1 MFVGCMDSGAAL
13 AGQAAQAVS
22 LALPALLAARAAR
35 DGDAALFSD
44 RRVCWSGAQALEI
57 AARRAGALAAHGIGR
72 GDRVA
77 LLCTNRSE
85 FMEIVLGCG
94 WLGAVVV
101 PINTASRGMQLEHI
115 LRNSGARLIVA
126 ETHLVGAVHA
136 IDTQAHA
143 LESIWLIESGESG
156 EASAAQ
162 THHGASAAGAPA
174 ARSIAVQPFPPP
186 GEPLAAPQIGDG
198 EALAILYTS
207 GTSGLSKGVICPHAQ
222 FYWWARLT
230 AGHLGVVPG
239 DVLYTC
245 LPLFHTN
252 ALNAFFQA
260 LVSDAQLVAD
270 RRFSASGFFAS
281 LVQTRATVTYVLGAM
296 VPILLGRAAS
306 GEERE
311 HRVRIALAPGVP
323 GHFQQEFTERCGIAL
338 LDGYGST
345 ETNFVLGGGIDDQ
358 RPGYMGRLV
367 PGFAARV
374 VDENDREVPDGEAG
388 ELILRADTPFA
399 FANGYFGMPE
409 KTVEAWR
416 NLWFH
421 TGDRVVREANGYYRF
436 VDRLKDAI
444 RRRGE
449 NISSYEV
456 EQVLLSHPAVETAAV
471 YAVKSEFAEDEVMA
485 ALVLRAGEA
494 LEALELIRY
503 CEPRLPYFA
512 VPRYL
517 DFVTDLPRTENGKI
531 QKYKLREAGITA
543 TAWDLETSGY
553 RLRRA

>member
-1 MFVGCMDSGAAL
+1 MDSGAAL
-13 AGQAAQAVS
+13 AGDAAQAAS
-22 LALPALLAARAAR
+22 LALPALLAARVAR

-44 RRVCWSGAQALEI
+44 RAACWSGAQALEI
-57 AARRAGALAAHGIGR
+57 AARRAGALAAHGIRR

-115 LRNSGARLIVA
+115 LRNSGARLMVA

-136 IDTQAHA
+136 IDAQAHA
-143 LESIWLIESGESG
+143 LESIWLIESGEAREG
-156 EASAAQ
+156 A
-162 THHGASAAGAPA
+162 GASAAGAPA
-174 ARSIAVQPFPPP
+174 AREIAAQPLPPP
-186 GEPLAAPQIGDG
+186 GEPLAGQPIGDG
-198 EALAILYTS
+198 DALAILYTS

-270 RRFSASGFFAS
+270 RRFSASRFFAS
-281 LVQTRATVTYVLGAM
+281 LIETRATVTYVLGAM
-296 VPILLGRAAS
+296 VPILLGRSAS
-306 GEERE
+306 AEERA

-345 ETNFVLGGGIDDQ
+345 ETNFVLGGGMADQ
-358 RPGYMGRLV
+358 RPGYMGKLV
-367 PGFAARV
+367 PGFDARV
-374 VDENDREVPDGEAG
+374 VDEHDREVPDGEAG

-399 FANGYFGMPE
+399 FASGYFGMPE

-421 TGDRVVREANGYYRF
+421 TGDRVVREASGYYRF

-471 YAVKSEFAEDEVMA
+471 YAVNSEFAEDEVMA
-485 ALVLRAGEA
+485 ALVLREGAA
-494 LEALELIRY
+494 LDALALICY

-517 DFVTDLPRTENGKI
+517 DFVADLPRTENGKI

-543 TAWDLETSGY
+543 TAWDLEASGY

>member
-1 MFVGCMDSGAAL
+1 ME
-13 AGQAAQAVS
+13 QAES

-35 DGDAALFSD
+35 NGDAVLFSD
-44 RRVCWSGAQALEI
+44 RKASWSGAQALEI
-57 AARRAGALAAHGIGR
+57 AARRAGALAAHGVRR

-115 LRNSGARLIVA
+115 LRNSGARLMVA

-136 IDTQAHA
+136 IDAQTHA
-143 LESIWLIESGESG
+143 LESIWLIESGEGGETHNRSG
-156 EASAAQ
+156 AAAA
-162 THHGASAAGAPA
+162 GASVAGTPAAGAPA
-174 ARSIAVQPFPPP
+174 MREIAVWPLPPL
-186 GEPLAAPQIGDG
+186 GEPLAAPCIGDG
-198 EALAILYTS
+198 DALAILYTS

-281 LVQTRATVTYVLGAM
+281 LIETRATVTYVLGAM
-296 VPILLGRAAS
+296 VPILLGRCAS
-306 GEERE
+306 AQEQA

-323 GHFQQEFTERCGIAL
+323 GHFQQEFTERSGIAL

-345 ETNFVLGGGIDDQ
+345 ETNFVLGGGVADQ
-358 RPGYMGRLV
+358 RAGYMGKLV
-367 PGFAARV
+367 PGFDARV
-374 VDENDREVPDGEAG
+374 VDDNDREVPDGEAG

-421 TGDRVVREANGYYRF
+421 TGDRVVREASGYYRF

-485 ALVLRAGEA
+485 ALVLREGAA
-494 LEALELIRY
+494 LDALALIRY

-517 DFVTDLPRTENGKI
+517 DFVADLPRTENGKI
-531 QKYKLREAGITA
+531 QKYKLRETGITT

-553 RLRRA
+553 RLRRT

>member
-1 MFVGCMDSGAAL
+1 MDLGAAL
-13 AGQAAQAVS
+13 AAEMAQTAS
-22 LALPALLAARAAR
+22 LTLPALLAARAQR
-35 DGDAALFSD
+35 DGEAALFSD
-44 RRVCWSGAQALEI
+44 RRTCWSGAQALEI
-57 AARRAGALAAHGIGR
+57 AARRAGALAAHGIRR

-136 IDTQAHA
+136 IDAQAHA
-143 LESIWLIESGESG
+143 LESIWLIESGEPG
-156 EASAAQ
+156 ESAEARE
-162 THHGASAAGAPA
+162 SSRAPA
-174 ARSIAVQPFPPP
+174 ARSMTVQPLPPL
-186 GEPLAAPQIGDG
+186 GEPLAAQSIGDG
-198 EALAILYTS
+198 DALAILYTS

-222 FYWWARLT
+222 LYWWARLT
-230 AGHLGVVPG
+230 AAHLGIVAG

-260 LVSDAQLVAD
+260 LVADAQLVAD

-281 LVQTRATVTYVLGAM
+281 LIETRATVTYVLGAM
-296 VPILLGRAAS
+296 VPILLGRPAS
-306 GEERE
+306 ARERE

-345 ETNFVLGGGIDDQ
+345 ETNFVLGGGIADQ
-358 RPGYMGRLV
+358 RAGYMGKLV
-367 PGFAARV
+367 PGFDARV

-388 ELILRADTPFA
+388 ELILRAGTPFA
-399 FANGYFGMPE
+399 FASGYFGMPE

-485 ALVLRAGEA
+485 ALVLRAGET
-494 LEALELIRY
+494 LDALELIRY

-517 DFVTDLPRTENGKI
+517 DFVAELPRTENGKI

-543 TAWDLETSGY
+543 TAWDLEASGY

>member
-1 MFVGCMDSGAAL
+1 MGSIDDSATLGTATAVRSAPAL
-13 AGQAAQAVS
+13 T
-22 LALPALLAARAAR
+22 LPALLAARVQRNSVAP
-35 DGDAALFSD
+35 LFSD
-44 RRVCWSGAQALEI
+44 RKLRWSGAEAVDI
-57 AARRAGALAAHGIGR
+57 AARRAGALAQHGIRR

-77 LLCTNRSE
+77 LLCSNRSE

-115 LRNSGARLIVA
+115 LANSGAKLMVA
-126 ETHLVGAVHA
+126 ETHLVGAVLALDHSKL
-136 IDTQAHA
+136 A
-143 LESIWLIESGESG
+143 LESIWLIESEASQDDAGAAPLASPIHAQPLPPRG
-156 EASAAQ
+156 EA
-162 THHGASAAGAPA
+162 
-174 ARSIAVQPFPPP
+174 
-186 GEPLAAPQIGDG
+186 LAAADLGDG

-222 FYWWARLT
+222 FYWWARHT
-230 AGHLGVVPG
+230 ASHLGVVPG

-260 LVSDAQLVAD
+260 LTHDAELVAD
-270 RRFSASGFFAS
+270 RRFSASGFFGA
-281 LVQTRATVTYVLGAM
+281 LIETNATVTYVLGAM
-296 VPILLGRAAS
+296 VPILLGREAQPQ
-306 GEERE
+306 ERA

-323 GHFQQEFTERCGIAL
+323 GHFQQEFTDRCGIAL
-338 LDGYGST
+338 LDGFGST
-345 ETNFVLGGGIDDQ
+345 ETNFVIGGGIADQ
-358 RPGYMGRLV
+358 KPGYMGKLV
-367 PGFAARV
+367 AGFDARV
-374 VDENDREVPDGEAG
+374 VDDNDREVPDGEAG
-388 ELILRADTPFA
+388 ELIVRADEPYA
-399 FANGYFGMPE
+399 FASGYFGMAE

-421 TGDRVVREANGYYRF
+421 TGDRVVREAGGYYRF

-471 YAVKSEFAEDEVMA
+471 FAVKSEFAEDEVMA
-485 ALVLRAGEA
+485 ALVLRAGETLDA
-494 LEALELIRY
+494 LDLIRY

-517 DFVTDLPRTENGKI
+517 DFVADLPRTENGKI
-531 QKYKLREAGITA
+531 QKYKLRDVGITA

-553 RLRRA
+553 RLKRS